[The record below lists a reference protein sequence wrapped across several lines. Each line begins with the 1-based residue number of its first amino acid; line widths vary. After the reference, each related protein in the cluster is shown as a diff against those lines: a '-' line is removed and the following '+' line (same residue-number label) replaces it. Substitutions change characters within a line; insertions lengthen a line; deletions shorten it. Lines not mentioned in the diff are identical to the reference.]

1 MKTLLLIT
9 LSLAITVSMGY
20 GAKHEGQEMM
30 CCPHEGWEMGHALMM
45 LELSEE
51 QMQEIEK
58 MKMAAEKNIISVKAD
73 IDIKKLDLEKEM
85 TAESPNRDE
94 VMKLVKDIHALELK
108 IKQTRID
115 QHLQMHALLTPE
127 QRAQMKGPMHKCM
140 RMDMMEGE
148 GQRRIMIMKEHCGG
162 CKGKSEVDVKCEQH
176 KME

>member
-148 GQRRIMIMKEHCGG
+148 GQRRIMIMKEHYGG